1 MVKPSG
7 GAVRIEALDGF
18 ALAATHV
25 APRSTRGVALVVN
38 SAMAVPQT
46 HYADFAH
53 AAAARGFDVVTY
65 DYRGIG
71 GSRPMRFARSLRGLR
86 ATASDW
92 MRLDFEGVHRWVR
105 RELEAQHVVVVGHSF
120 GGNALGLAPSA
131 HCIDAGAFVAAQSG
145 YWRHWA
151 APRRYLHAALW
162 HGVSPLLPRLFGYMP
177 GWAGIGNDVPRDVMI
192 EWSSWCRRPG
202 YAAEGAARAGF
213 SAVRAPLKFL
223 SFADDTDYAPR
234 AAVDALVRTYD
245 GAASEHQHI
254 EPRAHGL
261 ARIGHFGFFRPSSQ
275 ALWPLALDWLAKH
288 TRLDRPVPAP
298 TAGAIA

>member
-1 MVKPSG
+1 MKPSG

-25 APRSTRGVALVVN
+25 APRTGSGVALIVN

-46 HYADFAH
+46 YYADFAH
-53 AAAARGFDVVTY
+53 AAAERGFDVLTY

-71 GSRPMRFARSLRGLR
+71 GSRPPAYARSLRGLR
-86 ATASDW
+86 AVASDW
-92 MRLDFEGVHRWVR
+92 MRRDFEGVHRWAR
-105 RELEAQHVVVVGHSF
+105 RELEPRRVAVVGHSF
-120 GGNALGLAPSA
+120 GGNAFGLAPSA
-131 HCIDAGAFVAAQSG
+131 HCIDAGLFVAAQSG
-145 YWRHWA
+145 YWRHWPL
-151 APRRYLHAALW
+151 PRRYLYAALW
-162 HGVSPLLPRLFGYMP
+162 HAASPLLRLFGYMP

-202 YAAEGAARAGF
+202 YAADGAARAGF
-213 SAVRAPLKFL
+213 SSVRAPLKFL
-223 SFADDTDYAPR
+223 SFADDTAYAPR
-234 AAVDALVRTYD
+234 AAVEALMRTYD

-261 ARIGHFGFFRPSSQ
+261 ARVGHFGFFRPSSQ
-275 ALWPLALDWLAKH
+275 ALWPLALDWLAQH
-288 TRLDRPVPAP
+288 TRLDRPAPAP